1 LSDNENNK
9 ENREKRKAKPT
20 LSDEEIKELMSKAEN
35 LKKRSNEVVQKANKN
50 LDTAQHEEYKSSD

>member
-20 LSDEEIKELMSKAEN
+20 LSDEEIKELMSKAET